1 MINKKNISRNPGGVT
16 CHGSVD
22 TTYASMPDIED
33 VSYTSDDEAE
43 EKTPKVDKAANF
55 QNSVNLT
62 DEVAKGDE
70 TSNVMFSPTS
80 LNFALGMIAEGAKGD
95 TKKVLSDYR

>member
-1 MINKKNISRNPGGVT
+1 MINKKILAGILAASLATVPLI
-16 CHGSVD
+16 

-33 VSYTSDDEAE
+33 VSYASDDEKE
-43 EKTPKVDKAANF
+43 EEAPKVDKAANF
-55 QNSVNLT
+55 QNSVKLT

-95 TKKVLSDYR
+95 AKKVLSDYL

>member
-1 MINKKNISRNPGGVT
+1 
-16 CHGSVD
+16 
-22 TTYASMPDIED
+22 MPDIED

-55 QNSVNLT
+55 QNPVNLT

-80 LNFALGMIAEGAKGD
+80 LNFALGMIAEGAKV
-95 TKKVLSDYR
+95 TRKKFYLTILEQITLQNMRNII